1 VVETTA
7 APVSH
12 RETVAANPDRAELA
26 VWRALSTNGQPA
38 ARTAA
43 RCRSASAFL
52 IAKRS
57 RRRRFALRAVGA
69 SDKVPIAVRRSPA
82 CVAAVLVALVASAL
96 VAQTS
101 SGLSA
106 AELEKRLNAYTH
118 LLRDWAGLTRYGS
131 ENAELAT
138 PAAGADRVVFFGDQ
152 ITDAWGRSTN
162 TFFPG
167 KPYLNR
173 GLAGQTTAQMLV
185 RFRQDV
191 VALKPKVVIVQG
203 GTNDIASLFTPG
215 TEALVLDNLR
225 SMTEIAKANGIR
237 VIIAS
242 VTPVCDCVT
251 DQTTTR
257 PQGKLIGLNG
267 ALRDYA
273 TESGLVFLDYYAA
286 LVNGRDFKAELT
298 ADGLLPNDA
307 GYAVMAPLAEQAIAR
322 ALGRQ

>member
-1 VVETTA
+1 
-7 APVSH
+7 
-12 RETVAANPDRAELA
+12 
-26 VWRALSTNGQPA
+26 
-38 ARTAA
+38 
-43 RCRSASAFL
+43 
-52 IAKRS
+52 
-57 RRRRFALRAVGA
+57 
-69 SDKVPIAVRRSPA
+69 VRRVTA
-82 CVAAVLVALVASAL
+82 CVAVLLVALVAAVL
-96 VAQTS
+96 LAQGA
-101 SGLSA
+101 SGLSP
-106 AELEKRLNAYTH
+106 AELEKRLNAYAH

-131 ENAELAT
+131 ENAELPG
-138 PAAGADRVVFFGDQ
+138 PAAGTDRVVFFGDQ
-152 ITDAWGRSTN
+152 ITEAWGRSAK

-191 VALKPKVVIVQG
+191 VALKPKVVIIQG

-215 TEALVLDNLR
+215 TEALVLDNVR

-237 VIIAS
+237 VILAS

-273 TESGLVFLDYYAA
+273 AESGAVFLNYYAA

-307 GYAVMAPLAEQAIAR
+307 GYAVMAPLAEQAIAN
-322 ALGRQ
+322 ALRKE